1 MYKTITAL
9 TTLIMFA
16 TTSMAGIFMPDSVA
30 DNREFTTYEFIDSTA
45 MDSLDSIPDFF
56 TALPDSIAFTPGISP
71 ETPDSIDFDV
81 PNYMLTEIDSMLNS
95 WQARNLLKSL
105 DYDSTQCID
114 VKISDTLYAER
125 LQSMPTIVNMPYNRM
140 VRACIDSYTTKN
152 RSLVAYML
160 GMAEF
165 YMPIIEEEIDKAGI
179 PQELKYLPIIES
191 ALNPKAVSRAN
202 AKGLWQFMFSTAKLY
217 GLKANNYIDERFDPI
232 KSTKAA
238 VRYLADLYK
247 LFGKW
252 ELAIAAYNCGPG
264 NVKKAIVR
272 SDGKTDFW
280 EIYYFLPRET
290 RGYLPMFIAA
300 NYIMT
305 YHKEHGIFPLE
316 PKTTISTDTVMV
328 TKNLHFKQIT
338 EVCGAEIDE
347 IRALNPQ
354 YIKDIIPGENEPY
367 VLRLSNNLITDFL
380 TKEDSIYKHKEQ
392 EFFPRVSIAEMLKQA
407 KANDG
412 GRGTLKRHKIKSG
425 ETLGSIALK
434 YRVTVKQIMK
444 WNGMR
449 NTNIRAGKYLNIY

>member
-1 MYKTITAL
+1 MQRTITAL
-9 TTLIMFA
+9 TMFVVFA
-16 TTSMAGIFMPDSVA
+16 TTSMANIFMPDSMATDRDIINA
-30 DNREFTTYEFIDSTA
+30 DSIENTSAVTAEIPDSTA
-45 MDSLDSIPDFF
+45 SFASND
-56 TALPDSIAFTPGISP
+56 T
-71 ETPDSIDFDV
+71 IDFDV
-81 PNYMLTEIDSMLNS
+81 PNYMLQEIDSMLNS

-114 VKISDTLYAER
+114 IKITDTLYAER
-125 LQSMPTIVNMPYNRM
+125 LQSMPTIVKMPYNRV
-140 VRACIDSYTTKN
+140 VRSCIDSYTTKN

-160 GMAEF
+160 GMSEF

-179 PQELKYLPIIES
+179 PHELKYLPIIES

-202 AKGLWQFMFSTAKLY
+202 AKGLWQFMFSTAKIY
-217 GLKANNYIDERFDPI
+217 GLKSNNYIDERFDPI

-280 EIYYFLPRET
+280 DIYYYLPRET

-305 YHKEHGIFPLE
+305 YHKEHGIFPMK
-316 PKTTISTDTVMV
+316 PKTTISTDTVV
-328 TKNLHFKQIT
+328 VSKNLHFKQIA
-338 EVCGAEIDE
+338 EVCDAEIEE

-380 TKEDSIYKHKEQ
+380 AKEDSIYKHKEQ

-407 KANDG
+407 KANDD

-425 ETLGSIALK
+425 ETLGSIARK

-444 WNGMR
+444 WNGMK

>member
-1 MYKTITAL
+1 MHKTITAL
-9 TTLIMFA
+9 TIFIMFA
-16 TTSMAGIFMPDSVA
+16 TSSMANTFMPDSVA
-30 DNREFTTYEFIDSTA
+30 DNREFVST
-45 MDSLDSIPDFF
+45 DSLILNNTSIEF
-56 TALPDSIAFTPGISP
+56 
-71 ETPDSIDFDV
+71 PDSIDFEV
-81 PNYMLTEIDSMLNS
+81 PNYMMEEVDSMLNC
-95 WQARNLLKSL
+95 WQARNLLKAL
-105 DYDSTQCID
+105 DYDTTQYKDI
-114 VKISDTLYAER
+114 KITDTLYAER
-125 LQSMPTIVNMPYNRM
+125 LQSMPTIVKMPYNRM
-140 VRACIDSYTTKN
+140 VRSCIEAYTTKN

-160 GMAEF
+160 GISEF

-179 PQELKYLPIIES
+179 PNELKYLPIIES

-217 GLKANNYIDERFDPI
+217 GLKSNNYIDERFDPI

-280 EIYYFLPRET
+280 ELYYYLPRET

-305 YHKEHGIFPLE
+305 FHKEHGIFPME
-316 PKTTISTDTVMV
+316 PSTPISTDTVV
-328 TKNLHFKQIT
+328 VSKNLHFKQIA

-367 VLRLSNNLITDFL
+367 VLRLTNNLVTDFL
-380 TKEDSIYKHKEQ
+380 ANEDSIYRHKEQ

-407 KANDG
+407 KANDD
-412 GRGTLKRHKIKSG
+412 GRGTLKRHKVKSG
-425 ETLGSIALK
+425 ETLGGIARK

-449 NTNIRAGKYLNIY
+449 NTNIRAGQYLNIY

>member
-1 MYKTITAL
+1 MQRTITAL
-9 TTLIMFA
+9 TIIVLLA
-16 TTSMAGIFMPDSVA
+16 TKSVAGTFMPDSVA
-30 DNREFTTYEFIDSTA
+30 NKIVTTEISDSTLTA
-45 MDSLDSIPDFF
+45 TPDSTSFEMPDYMLQEMDSL
-56 TALPDSIAFTPGISP
+56 
-71 ETPDSIDFDV
+71 
-81 PNYMLTEIDSMLNS
+81 LNC
-95 WQARNLLKSL
+95 WQARNLLKKLESFP
-105 DYDSTQCID
+105 DSIGN

-125 LQSMPTIVNMPYNRM
+125 LQSMPTIVKMPYNRV
-140 VRACIDSYTTKN
+140 VRSCIDSYTTKN

-160 GMAEF
+160 GMSEF
-165 YMPIIEEEIDKAGI
+165 YMPIIEEEIDHAGI

-272 SDGKTDFW
+272 SGGKTDFW
-280 EIYYFLPRET
+280 DIYYFLPRET

-305 YHKEHGIFPLE
+305 FHNEHGIKPLE
-316 PKTTISTDTVMV
+316 PKMTITTDTIVV
-328 TKNLHFKQIT
+328 SKNLHFKQIT
-338 EVCGAEIDE
+338 EVCGADLEE

-367 VLRLSNNLITDFL
+367 VLRLSNDVVTNFL
-380 TKEDSIYKHKEQ
+380 ANEDSIYKHKEK
-392 EFFPRVSIAEMLKQA
+392 EFFPRESIAEMLKQA
-407 KANDG
+407 NANNG
-412 GRGTLKRHKIKSG
+412 GIGTLKRHKIQSG

-444 WNGMR
+444 WNGLTS
-449 NTNIRAGKYLNIY
+449 TNIRAGKYLNIY